1 MYLPQSYKIAIAAQ
15 GLDQLGQSMTSLNL
29 GKKVLVVSNPT
40 IERHYG
46 ERDRIP
52 VLDVLPSR

>member
-1 MYLPQSYKIAIAAQ
+1 
-15 GLDQLGQSMTSLNL
+15 MTSLNL

-46 ERDRIP
+46 ERAIASSK
-52 VLDVLPSR
+52 VLD

>member
-1 MYLPQSYKIAIAAQ
+1 MQSVIDVNLATVLQNCIAPQ

-40 IERHYG
+40 RTAL
-46 ERDRIP
+46 R
-52 VLDVLPSR
+52 